1 MQRTQEPRVQAL
13 HQEGPLEKEM
23 TTHSSILAWKIP
35 LAEESGGLQSIGSQR
50 VTENSGAGG
59 RRQERIQFRFDFH
72 PGRQHNQISDNYHP
86 KNAR

>member
-1 MQRTQEPRVQAL
+1 
-13 HQEGPLEKEM
+13 M
-23 TTHSSILAWKIP
+23 TTHSSILAWKI
-35 LAEESGGLQSIGSQR
+35 LLTEESGGLQSIGSQG
-50 VTENSGAGG
+50 VTENSRDGG